1 MTSAGQSFGWTAQL
15 FSSSSTLDV
24 LVIVLYFVLV
34 LGIALWVIVSSS
46 RGTVE
51 DFFLAGRNL
60 VWWQIG
66 AFLFASN
73 IGTGHF
79 MGLAGKG
86 ASSGI
91 AVGAFEWNAAFILCV
106 LGWVF
111 SPIYIKSGV
120 VTLPRYLRK
129 RFGGYR
135 IQFLLAILYLLIY
148 IFSKIS
154 VEICTGAVFMRLV
167 LGLDVYLATVILLS
181 VTGIYS
187 ITGGF
192 AAVVYTDILHASF
205 VVLGSVL
212 LMGYAFHEIG
222 GYQELQSRYPEAKPT
237 LTWEGNWTAPMECL
251 TPRVDA
257 FHIFRDPVTGDIPWP
272 GIVFGLSTIS
282 LYYWCADQ
290 IFVQGCLAGKSLS
303 QVKGGCVLC
312 GFLKLLPMFSIVM
325 PGMISRVL
333 YTDKVACVVPA
344 ECKKYC
350 GIRTSCTAIA
360 YPLLVAEL
368 LPSGVRGLVVSALWA
383 SLMSS
388 LTAVYSSA
396 SAVFTMDIYP
406 RIRPTATKK
415 ELMITGRFF
424 VIVLL
429 AVSIAWV
436 PALQV
441 AHRELLF
448 EHMQTVLS
456 YLTPPVAALFLLAVF
471 CKRVTEQGAFWGLAS
486 GLVIGSCRMVS
497 EFAYGPWTCSVNRK
511 CPRII
516 CGVHYLYF
524 AMILFAISLVTVLGI
539 SMFTV
544 PIPDKHLHRLCWSLR
559 NSREERVDL
568 DEDAEVK
575 IPEPQ
580 APPGEKE
587 AGSQDRRGLL
597 PPPSPRAPP
606 QKWLQAEAPV
616 MPLRPLS
623 GVLGPE
629 CGGGRCQQVQ
639 GEEGRVWYKAVT
651 AASERPGLPLPRQ
664 LFVSGVPGG
673 SPSLGTQAPAA
684 LAGNKTQNGSPR
696 AVLDRDVLVFIREGA
711 IPRPPVRGAG
721 PGADPSLGGPAA
733 ARRRRDERGSVWVRR
748 GGLPRASRAL
758 GWLKSL
764 LMLGERDPPALLS
777 VPPRLVGGAPQPGLR
792 LAVRIGS
799 RSPGLPSGFP
809 TRRKTLGR
817 PLLCAGLLTVP
828 VPSVPDVFIEAKG
841 CLWKAWDV
849 FCGLELLP
857 SPKLAPEEVVVPETE
872 QDDMPGGTA
881 RGDMEGTEER
891 EAPQKQP
898 IWNKALGLC
907 GIVLVSLMVLFHI
920 YFY

>member
-46 RGTVE
+46 RATVE

-187 ITGGF
+187 IT
-192 AAVVYTDILHASF
+192 
-205 VVLGSVL
+205 
-212 LMGYAFHEIG
+212 AFHEIG

-303 QVKGGCVLC
+303 HVKGGCVLC

-333 YTDKVACVVPA
+333 YTDKVACVVPS

-524 AMILFAISLVTVLGI
+524 AMILFAISLVTVLGV

-580 APPGEKE
+580 A
-587 AGSQDRRGLL
+587 Q
-597 PPPSPRAPP
+597 
-606 QKWLQAEAPV
+606 
-616 MPLRPLS
+616 
-623 GVLGPE
+623 
-629 CGGGRCQQVQ
+629 
-639 GEEGRVWYKAVT
+639 
-651 AASERPGLPLPRQ
+651 
-664 LFVSGVPGG
+664 
-673 SPSLGTQAPAA
+673 
-684 LAGNKTQNGSPR
+684 
-696 AVLDRDVLVFIREGA
+696 
-711 IPRPPVRGAG
+711 
-721 PGADPSLGGPAA
+721 
-733 ARRRRDERGSVWVRR
+733 
-748 GGLPRASRAL
+748 
-758 GWLKSL
+758 
-764 LMLGERDPPALLS
+764 
-777 VPPRLVGGAPQPGLR
+777 
-792 LAVRIGS
+792 
-799 RSPGLPSGFP
+799 
-809 TRRKTLGR
+809 
-817 PLLCAGLLTVP
+817 
-828 VPSVPDVFIEAKG
+828 PDVFIEAKG

-872 QDDMPGGTA
+872 QNDMPGGTA
-881 RGDMEGTEER
+881 RSDTEGTEER

-898 IWNKALGLC
+898 FWNKALGLC

>member
-46 RGTVE
+46 RATVE

-187 ITGGF
+187 IT
-192 AAVVYTDILHASF
+192 
-205 VVLGSVL
+205 
-212 LMGYAFHEIG
+212 AFHEIG

-303 QVKGGCVLC
+303 HVKGGCVLC

-333 YTDKVACVVPA
+333 YTDKVACVVPS

-497 EFAYGPWTCSVNRK
+497 EFAYGPWTCSMNRK

-524 AMILFAISLVTVLGI
+524 AMILFAISLVTVLGV

-580 APPGEKE
+580 A
-587 AGSQDRRGLL
+587 Q
-597 PPPSPRAPP
+597 
-606 QKWLQAEAPV
+606 
-616 MPLRPLS
+616 
-623 GVLGPE
+623 
-629 CGGGRCQQVQ
+629 
-639 GEEGRVWYKAVT
+639 
-651 AASERPGLPLPRQ
+651 
-664 LFVSGVPGG
+664 
-673 SPSLGTQAPAA
+673 
-684 LAGNKTQNGSPR
+684 
-696 AVLDRDVLVFIREGA
+696 
-711 IPRPPVRGAG
+711 
-721 PGADPSLGGPAA
+721 
-733 ARRRRDERGSVWVRR
+733 
-748 GGLPRASRAL
+748 
-758 GWLKSL
+758 
-764 LMLGERDPPALLS
+764 
-777 VPPRLVGGAPQPGLR
+777 
-792 LAVRIGS
+792 
-799 RSPGLPSGFP
+799 
-809 TRRKTLGR
+809 
-817 PLLCAGLLTVP
+817 
-828 VPSVPDVFIEAKG
+828 PDVFIEAKG

-872 QDDMPGGTA
+872 QNDMPGGTA
-881 RGDMEGTEER
+881 RSDTEGTEER

-898 IWNKALGLC
+898 FWNKALGLC

>member
-1 MTSAGQSFGWTAQL
+1 MVSAWQGFGWTAQL
-15 FSSSSTLDV
+15 FTSISTLDV
-24 LVIVLYFVLV
+24 LVIVLYFLLV
-34 LGIALWVIVSSS
+34 LGIALWVILSCS

-86 ASSGI
+86 VSSGI
-91 AVGAFEWNAAFILCV
+91 AVGAFEWNAAFILCA

-111 SPIYIKSGV
+111 SPVYMKSGV

-135 IQFLLAILYLLIY
+135 IQLLLAILYLLIH

-154 VEICTGAVFMRLV
+154 VEICTGAVFMRLL
-167 LGLDVYLATVILLS
+167 LGLDVYLASMVLLS

-205 VVLGSVL
+205 MVLGSVF
-212 LMGYAFHEIG
+212 LMVYAFNEIG
-222 GYQELQSRYPEAKPT
+222 GYQELESRYPEAKPA
-237 LTWEGNWTAPMECL
+237 LTWEGNWTAPVECFM
-251 TPRVDA
+251 PRADA
-257 FHIFRDPVTGDIPWP
+257 FHIFRDPITGDIPWP
-272 GIVFGLSTIS
+272 GVIFGLSTIS
-282 LYYWCADQ
+282 LYYWCTDQ
-290 IFVQGCLAGKSLS
+290 TFVQGCLAGKNLS
-303 QVKGGCVLC
+303 HVKGGCVLC

-333 YTDKVACVVPA
+333 YTDKVACAVPS

-350 GIRTSCTAIA
+350 GIQASCSPIA
-360 YPLLVAEL
+360 YPLLMLEL
-368 LPSGVRGLVVSALWA
+368 LPSGIRGLVVSALWA

-388 LTAVYSSA
+388 LTAVFSSA

-406 RIRPTATKK
+406 HIRPTATRK

-441 AHRELLF
+441 AHREQLF
-448 EHMQTVLS
+448 EYMHSVLS
-456 YLTPPVAALFLLAVF
+456 YLTPPVAAVFLLAIF

-486 GLVIGSCRMVS
+486 GLVIGSVRMLA
-497 EFAYGPWTCSVNRK
+497 ELAYGPWSCSENRR
-511 CPRII
+511 CPRAI

-524 AMILFAISLVTVLGI
+524 AVALFTVSLLTVLGV

-559 NSREERVDL
+559 NSQEERVDL
-568 DEDAEVK
+568 DEDTEVK
-575 IPEPQ
+575 SPKPQ
-580 APPGEKE
+580 AEPDMFVE
-587 AGSQDRRGLL
+587 DR
-597 PPPSPRAPP
+597 
-606 QKWLQAEAPV
+606 
-616 MPLRPLS
+616 
-623 GVLGPE
+623 
-629 CGGGRCQQVQ
+629 
-639 GEEGRVWYKAVT
+639 
-651 AASERPGLPLPRQ
+651 
-664 LFVSGVPGG
+664 
-673 SPSLGTQAPAA
+673 
-684 LAGNKTQNGSPR
+684 
-696 AVLDRDVLVFIREGA
+696 
-711 IPRPPVRGAG
+711 
-721 PGADPSLGGPAA
+721 
-733 ARRRRDERGSVWVRR
+733 
-748 GGLPRASRAL
+748 
-758 GWLKSL
+758 
-764 LMLGERDPPALLS
+764 
-777 VPPRLVGGAPQPGLR
+777 
-792 LAVRIGS
+792 
-799 RSPGLPSGFP
+799 
-809 TRRKTLGR
+809 
-817 PLLCAGLLTVP
+817 
-828 VPSVPDVFIEAKG
+828 G

-872 QDDMPGGTA
+872 QDDVLEGTA
-881 RGDMEGTEER
+881 HGATSGGPEQQEALEE
-891 EAPQKQP
+891 QLLWGKV
-898 IWNKALGLC
+898 LGLC
-907 GIVLVSLMVLFHI
+907 GLLLLLLTGLCHV

>member
-1 MTSAGQSFGWTAQL
+1 MVSQRAGCDLATKQQHRHTGYRVKQSCDSRRLLPGWTKPSVVA
-15 FSSSSTLDV
+15 
-24 LVIVLYFVLV
+24 
-34 LGIALWVIVSSS
+34 
-46 RGTVE
+46 
-51 DFFLAGRNL
+51 
-60 VWWQIG
+60 G

-303 QVKGGCVLC
+303 HVKGGCVLC

-333 YTDKVACVVPA
+333 YTDKVACVVPS

-497 EFAYGPWTCSVNRK
+497 EFAYGPWTCSMNRK

-524 AMILFAISLVTVLGI
+524 AMILFAISLVTVLGV

-580 APPGEKE
+580 A
-587 AGSQDRRGLL
+587 Q
-597 PPPSPRAPP
+597 
-606 QKWLQAEAPV
+606 
-616 MPLRPLS
+616 
-623 GVLGPE
+623 
-629 CGGGRCQQVQ
+629 
-639 GEEGRVWYKAVT
+639 
-651 AASERPGLPLPRQ
+651 
-664 LFVSGVPGG
+664 
-673 SPSLGTQAPAA
+673 
-684 LAGNKTQNGSPR
+684 
-696 AVLDRDVLVFIREGA
+696 
-711 IPRPPVRGAG
+711 
-721 PGADPSLGGPAA
+721 
-733 ARRRRDERGSVWVRR
+733 
-748 GGLPRASRAL
+748 
-758 GWLKSL
+758 
-764 LMLGERDPPALLS
+764 
-777 VPPRLVGGAPQPGLR
+777 
-792 LAVRIGS
+792 
-799 RSPGLPSGFP
+799 
-809 TRRKTLGR
+809 
-817 PLLCAGLLTVP
+817 
-828 VPSVPDVFIEAKG
+828 PDVFIEAKG

-872 QDDMPGGTA
+872 QNDMPGGTA
-881 RGDMEGTEER
+881 RSDTEGTEER

-898 IWNKALGLC
+898 FWNKALGLC

>member
-1 MTSAGQSFGWTAQL
+1 MPSAGQSFGWTAQL
-15 FSSSSTLDV
+15 FSSNSTLDV
-24 LVIVLYFVLV
+24 LVIVLYFLLV

-46 RGTVE
+46 RATVE

-79 MGLAGKG
+79 IGLAGKG

-91 AVGAFEWNAAFILCV
+91 AVGTFEWNAAFILCV

-111 SPIYIKSGV
+111 SPVYIKSGV

-129 RFGGYR
+129 RFGGCR

-212 LMGYAFHEIG
+212 LMGYAFNEIG
-222 GYQELQSRYPEAKPT
+222 GYQELQSRYPEAKPA

-251 TPRVDA
+251 MPRADA

-272 GIVFGLSTIS
+272 GTVFGLSIIS
-282 LYYWCADQ
+282 LYYWCTDQ
-290 IFVQGCLAGKSLS
+290 IFVQGCLAGKNLS
-303 QVKGGCVLC
+303 HVKGGCVLC

-333 YTDKVACVVPA
+333 YT
-344 ECKKYC
+344 
-350 GIRTSCTAIA
+350 
-360 YPLLVAEL
+360 
-368 LPSGVRGLVVSALWA
+368 GVRGLVVSALWA

-441 AHRELLF
+441 AHREVLF
-448 EHMQTVLS
+448 EYMHTVLS
-456 YLTPPVAALFLLAVF
+456 YLTPPVAAMFLLAIF

-511 CPRII
+511 CPQII

-559 NSREERVDL
+559 NSQEERVDL

-580 APPGEKE
+580 AQP
-587 AGSQDRRGLL
+587 
-597 PPPSPRAPP
+597 
-606 QKWLQAEAPV
+606 
-616 MPLRPLS
+616 
-623 GVLGPE
+623 
-629 CGGGRCQQVQ
+629 
-639 GEEGRVWYKAVT
+639 
-651 AASERPGLPLPRQ
+651 
-664 LFVSGVPGG
+664 
-673 SPSLGTQAPAA
+673 
-684 LAGNKTQNGSPR
+684 
-696 AVLDRDVLVFIREGA
+696 DVL
-711 IPRPPVRGAG
+711 
-721 PGADPSLGGPAA
+721 
-733 ARRRRDERGSVWVRR
+733 
-748 GGLPRASRAL
+748 
-758 GWLKSL
+758 
-764 LMLGERDPPALLS
+764 
-777 VPPRLVGGAPQPGLR
+777 
-792 LAVRIGS
+792 
-799 RSPGLPSGFP
+799 
-809 TRRKTLGR
+809 T
-817 PLLCAGLLTVP
+817 
-828 VPSVPDVFIEAKG
+828 EAKG

-857 SPKLAPEEVVVPETE
+857 SPKLAPEEAVVPETE
-872 QDDMPGGTA
+872 QNDMP
-881 RGDMEGTEER
+881 EGTEER

-898 IWNKALGLC
+898 FWNTVLGLC
-907 GIVLVSLMVLFHI
+907 GVLLLSLTVLFHV
-920 YFY
+920 YFH

>member
-34 LGIALWVIVSSS
+34 LGIALW
-46 RGTVE
+46 
-51 DFFLAGRNL
+51 
-60 VWWQIG
+60 IG

-91 AVGAFEWNAAFILCV
+91 AVGAFEWN
-106 LGWVF
+106 
-111 SPIYIKSGV
+111 V

-303 QVKGGCVLC
+303 HVKGGCVLC

-333 YTDKVACVVPA
+333 YTDKVACVVPS

-497 EFAYGPWTCSVNRK
+497 EFAYGPWTCSMNRK

-524 AMILFAISLVTVLGI
+524 AMILFAISLVTVLGV

-580 APPGEKE
+580 G
-587 AGSQDRRGLL
+587 Q
-597 PPPSPRAPP
+597 
-606 QKWLQAEAPV
+606 
-616 MPLRPLS
+616 
-623 GVLGPE
+623 
-629 CGGGRCQQVQ
+629 
-639 GEEGRVWYKAVT
+639 
-651 AASERPGLPLPRQ
+651 
-664 LFVSGVPGG
+664 
-673 SPSLGTQAPAA
+673 
-684 LAGNKTQNGSPR
+684 
-696 AVLDRDVLVFIREGA
+696 
-711 IPRPPVRGAG
+711 
-721 PGADPSLGGPAA
+721 
-733 ARRRRDERGSVWVRR
+733 
-748 GGLPRASRAL
+748 
-758 GWLKSL
+758 
-764 LMLGERDPPALLS
+764 
-777 VPPRLVGGAPQPGLR
+777 
-792 LAVRIGS
+792 
-799 RSPGLPSGFP
+799 
-809 TRRKTLGR
+809 
-817 PLLCAGLLTVP
+817 
-828 VPSVPDVFIEAKG
+828 PDVFIEAKG

-872 QDDMPGGTA
+872 QNDMPGGTA
-881 RGDMEGTEER
+881 RSDTEGTEER

-898 IWNKALGLC
+898 FWNKALGLC